1 MGGMGLGVLSVRL
14 AQCQLPDSENGVS
27 ACDVI
32 GVDLSEY
39 FNEIRGRN
47 SAKLNRETNLV
58 LASLASDNYSQ
69 RIRNTTMNS
78 AQISTQL
85 DAQDVEH
92 KLLQVLATT
101 SKHPS
106 PALMRNRIRYL

>member
-1 MGGMGLGVLSVRL
+1 MGCMGGMGLGVLSVRL

-32 GVDLSEY
+32 
-39 FNEIRGRN
+39 
-47 SAKLNRETNLV
+47 V